1 MTGVATDDVRLGR
14 LVRVLVFAFR
24 WITYW
29 DYLHE
34 YDILAVVL
42 HGFTIVCHLDLLVV
56 LLLLD
61 EVLELVNLLILS
73 VVRRE
78 AIPKLG
84 SYVPIKDQVMRQVE
98 EEESLEDGDVLAGE
112 NPALLEVVDEVRAVL
127 PLIFPLPIGQAEDSE
142 YLACK

>member
-24 WITYW
+24 RIIYW
-29 DYLHE
+29 DYLHK

-42 HGFTIVCHLDLLVV
+42 HGFTIVCHLDLLIV

-61 EVLELVNLLILS
+61 EVLKLVNLLILTI
-73 VVRRE
+73 VRRE
-78 AIPKLG
+78 AIPELG

-98 EEESLEDGDVLAGE
+98 EEESLEDGDVLAGK
-112 NPALLEVVDEVRAVL
+112 NPALLEVVDKV
-127 PLIFPLPIGQAEDSE
+127 
-142 YLACK
+142 

>member
-24 WITYW
+24 RIIYW

-42 HGFTIVCHLDLLVV
+42 HGFTIVCHLDLLIV

-61 EVLELVNLLILS
+61 EVLKLVNLLILTI
-73 VVRRE
+73 VRRE
-78 AIPKLG
+78 TITELG
-84 SYVPIKDQVMRQVE
+84 SYVPIKDQVMRQIE
-98 EEESLEDGDVLAGE
+98 EEKSLEDGDVLASK
-112 NPALLEVVDEVRAVL
+112 NPALLEVVDEV
-127 PLIFPLPIGQAEDSE
+127 
-142 YLACK
+142 

>member
-24 WITYW
+24 RIIYW
-29 DYLHE
+29 DYLHK

-42 HGFTIVCHLDLLVV
+42 HGFTIVCHLDLLIV

-61 EVLELVNLLILS
+61 KVLKLVNLLILTI
-73 VVRRE
+73 VRRE
-78 AIPKLG
+78 AIPELG

-98 EEESLEDGDVLAGE
+98 EEKSLEDGDVLAGK
-112 NPALLEVVDEVRAVL
+112 NPALLEVIDKV
-127 PLIFPLPIGQAEDSE
+127 
-142 YLACK
+142 